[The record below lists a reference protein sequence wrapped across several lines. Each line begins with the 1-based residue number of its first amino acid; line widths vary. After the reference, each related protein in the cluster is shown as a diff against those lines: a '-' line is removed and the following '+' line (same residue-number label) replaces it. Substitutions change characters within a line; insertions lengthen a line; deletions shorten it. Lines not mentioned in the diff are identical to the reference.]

1 MVNLWLMIVNNG
13 LMMVNDIWSVM
24 VGKLMIGL
32 MNDVFFSE
40 KAGICDT
47 RKEI

>member
-32 MNDVFFSE
+32 MNDVFLVKRLVF
-40 KAGICDT
+40 DT